1 MVQVATV
8 FAYEKKLYYR
18 ESDLATLFRLASR
31 QSGRTRLS
39 IFLDYWRIRK
49 EVGRL
54 TLQDYFNYRLY
65 EERYS
70 NADRASFVSGR
81 LHWRITDCCSDTT
94 WRSTT
99 EDKWLSYEILNRNGI
114 RTPVTLA
121 VVDLGVRD
129 FGEHMKICDA
139 AGLAAFLS
147 DVKSFPVFAKPNRDM
162 ASFGAFVITAFDG
175 TIAELGDLG
184 SFTCQEVMD
193 KVIGDKPYLFQELIE
208 NHADVKKLTRFTPT
222 VRTMNLVDR
231 DRVMTPV
238 TLLKLPVGDNI
249 ADNYWRKGNLL
260 CKLDTETGEIER
272 VIRGKG
278 PEMEELEEHP
288 VTGERLIG
296 FTWPHWQELRALNEK
311 CARLFAPV
319 RYQSLD
325 IAVTPDGPLVVEI
338 NSGGSF
344 ELPQL
349 ASATGFLSA
358 DVSRFF
364 QSCGWQ
370 PSK

>member
-1 MVQVATV
+1 MMAQVATI
-8 FAYEKKLYYR
+8 FADQEKLYHR
-18 ESDLATLFRLASR
+18 RSDLATAFRLAS
-31 QSGRTRLS
+31 QQTGRTPFS
-39 IFLDYWRIRK
+39 MVVDYWKVRK
-49 EVGRL
+49 AVGKL
-54 TLQDYFNYRLY
+54 TIQDYFNYRLY
-65 EERYS
+65 EGRYS
-70 NADRASFVSGR
+70 QSDRESFISER
-81 LHWRITDCCSDTT
+81 LHWSITDCCSDTT

-121 VVDLGVRD
+121 VVDLGVRE
-129 FGEHMKICDA
+129 FGGHTKISDA
-139 AGLAAFLS
+139 ADLSAFLS
-147 DVKSFPVFAKPNRDM
+147 SVKAFPIFAKPNRDM

-175 TIAELGDLG
+175 ETAELGELG
-184 SFTCQEVMD
+184 SFSCQEVMD
-193 KVIGDKPYLFQELIE
+193 RVIGDKPYLFQELIE
-208 NHADVKKLTRFTPT
+208 NHPDIRKLTRFTPT

-260 CKLDTETGEIER
+260 CKLDTESGEIQR

-288 VTGERLIG
+288 VTGERLLG
-296 FTWPHWQELRALNEK
+296 FTWPHWRELRDVNEK

-325 IAVTPDGPLVVEI
+325 IAVVPEGPLVVEI

-349 ASATGFLSA
+349 ASATGFLSD

-370 PSK
+370 PS